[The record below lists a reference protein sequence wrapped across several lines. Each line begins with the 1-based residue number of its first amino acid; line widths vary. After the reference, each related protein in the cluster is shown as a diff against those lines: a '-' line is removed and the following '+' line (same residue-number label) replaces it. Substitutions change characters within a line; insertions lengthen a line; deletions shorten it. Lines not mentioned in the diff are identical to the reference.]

1 LKVLPQTAHAKVC
14 DTPKPRAGLGNG
26 ARLDAG
32 ASIDRSNLAG
42 ATGADGRAIIGASNG
57 PVAVNSMA

>member
-1 LKVLPQTAHAKVC
+1 VQAKVY

-32 ASIDRSNLAG
+32 APINLPSLGG
-42 ATGADGRAIIGASNG
+42 AAGADGRAVVGVSNG